1 MKYFYDYNTK
11 IGLISIIEENN
22 KIIELSINKTINDA
36 QKIETNLIKQTYTEI
51 NEYLNGKRT
60 NFDIPIVLK
69 GTEFQKKVW
78 KRLLSVPYGEVTS
91 YKFIATQLG
100 NPNVSR
106 AVGNACNKNPLL
118 IIIPCHRILGSDKS
132 LKGFA
137 AGITIK
143 QKLLTLEAKVCMK
156 N

>member
-1 MKYFYDYNTK
+1 MQYYYEYDTEL
-11 IGLISIIEENN
+11 GLMSIIEEKN
-22 KIIELSINKTINDA
+22 KIIELSINKTIKDA
-36 QKIETNLIKQTYTEI
+36 QKVETNLINQTYKEI
-51 NEYLNGKRT
+51 QEYLNGKRIK
-60 NFDIPIVLK
+60 FDIPILIR

-78 KRLLSVPYGEVTS
+78 KKLISVPYGEVVS

-100 NPNVSR
+100 NPNSSR

-118 IIIPCHRILGSDKS
+118 IIVPCHRILGSDKS

-137 AGITIK
+137 AGIGIK
-143 QKLLTLEAKVCMK
+143 EKLLKLEAGVCMK

>member
-1 MKYFYDYNTK
+1 MQYYYEYDTEL
-11 IGLISIIEENN
+11 GLMSIIEEKN
-22 KIIELSINKTINDA
+22 KIIELSINKTIKDA
-36 QKIETNLIKQTYTEI
+36 QKVETILINQTYKEI
-51 NEYLNGKRT
+51 QEYLNGKRIK
-60 NFDIPIVLK
+60 FDIPILIR

-78 KRLLSVPYGEVTS
+78 KKLISVPYGEVVS

-100 NPNVSR
+100 NPNSSR

-118 IIIPCHRILGSDKS
+118 IIVPCHRILGSDKA

-137 AGITIK
+137 AGIGIK
-143 QKLLTLEAKVCMK
+143 EKLLNLEARVCTK

>member
-1 MKYFYDYNTK
+1 MQYYYEYDTEL
-11 IGLISIIEENN
+11 GLMSIIEEKN
-22 KIIELSINKTINDA
+22 KIIELSINKTIKDA
-36 QKIETNLIKQTYTEI
+36 QKVETNLINQTYKEI
-51 NEYLNGKRT
+51 QEYLNGKRIK
-60 NFDIPIVLK
+60 FDIPILIR

-78 KRLLSVPYGEVTS
+78 KKLISVPYGEVVS

-100 NPNVSR
+100 NPNSSR

-118 IIIPCHRILGSDKS
+118 IIVPCHRILGSDKS

-137 AGITIK
+137 AGIGIK
-143 QKLLTLEAKVCMK
+143 EKLLKLEAKVCMK